1 MGLSPRHG
9 TNRESN
15 KAYTGGIN
23 MGTFAFKMPDIGEG
37 VVEGEVVEWM
47 VAVGDVVKEDDPI
60 LSVMTDKATVEIP
73 SPVDGKV
80 TKVIGEAGDI
90 LPVGVVCIEFE
101 VDGAGNASASE
112 EAPTKKE
119 AEPAKEEPKATPAPT
134 PAPKAAA
141 ETPPAPTPA
150 PAMAPVP
157 RAPGTKALASPAV
170 RQRAREANISLD
182 HVSGSGPAGRI
193 SHADLD
199 THIAG
204 GASGASRSAP
214 VGGRARVQ
222 LNGTEAMKVIGLRR
236 KIADSMIASYST
248 IPHFSYFEEVDVTAL
263 EELRQHL
270 NATRPEGAP
279 KLTYLPFI
287 MQALVRALAERP
299 ECNAL
304 YDDEANIVT
313 RHEAINL
320 GIATQTDRGLFVPV
334 VKHVEAMDIWQSA
347 TEMGR
352 VTSATR
358 DGKAGVEDLSG
369 STFTITSLGRLG
381 GLGATPIINKPE
393 VGILGVHNAKDRAVV
408 RNGAV
413 VIRRMM
419 NLSSSWD
426 HRVVDGHDGATL
438 VQLVKT
444 YLENPA
450 TIFM

>member
-1 MGLSPRHG
+1 
-9 TNRESN
+9 
-15 KAYTGGIN
+15 
-23 MGTFAFKMPDIGEG
+23 MGTFAFKLPDIGEG

-47 VAVGDVVKEDDPI
+47 VSVGDTVKEDDPI

-101 VDGAGNASASE
+101 VDGDGNASASE
-112 EAPTKKE
+112 EEPVKEKSEPKVPEPTKE
-119 AEPAKEEPKATPAPT
+119 IEEK
-134 PAPKAAA
+134 PAPKPVQ
-141 ETPPAPTPA
+141 EPKQAPQ
-150 PAMAPVP
+150 PVA
-157 RAPGTKALASPAV
+157 RASGTKALASPAV
-170 RQRAREANISLD
+170 RQRAREANINLE
-182 HVSGSGPAGRI
+182 HVAGSGPAGRI

-199 THIAG
+199 KHISG
-204 GASGASRSAP
+204 GASGATSWSPIGASAKTE
-214 VGGRARVQ
+214 
-222 LNGTEAMKVIGLRR
+222 LNGTEEIKVIGLRR
-236 KIADSMIASYST
+236 KIADSMMSSYSS
-248 IPHFSYFEEVDVTAL
+248 IAHFSYFEEVDITAL

-270 NATRPEGAP
+270 NSTRPEGAP

-287 MQALVRALAERP
+287 MQALVKALRESP

-304 YDDEANIVT
+304 YDDDANVVT
-313 RHEAINL
+313 RYQAINL
-320 GIATQTDRGLFVPV
+320 GIATQTDRGLYVPV

-347 TEMGR
+347 AEMVR

-358 DGKAGVEDLSG
+358 EGKATAEELSG

-393 VGILGVHNAKDRAVV
+393 VGILGVHNAKERAVV
-408 RNGAV
+408 RNGHV
-413 VIRRMM
+413 VVRRMM

-438 VQLVKT
+438 VQRVKT

>member
-1 MGLSPRHG
+1 
-9 TNRESN
+9 
-15 KAYTGGIN
+15 

-47 VAVGDVVKEDDPI
+47 VAVGDTVKEDDPI

-73 SPVDGKV
+73 SPVDGTV
-80 TKVIGEAGDI
+80 TKVVGEAGDI

-101 VDGAGNASASE
+101 VDGAGNASASG
-112 EAPTKKE
+112 EAPAKK
-119 AEPAKEEPKATPAPT
+119 AAPEPKEE
-134 PAPKAAA
+134 
-141 ETPPAPTPA
+141 PTPA
-150 PAMAPVP
+150 PAEPAPAPVP
-157 RAPGTKALASPAV
+157 APAPAAAPAAAPVARAPGTKALASPAV

-182 HVSGSGPAGRI
+182 HVSGSGPGGRI

-199 THIAG
+199 AHIAG
-204 GASGASRSAP
+204 GASGASRARP
-214 VGGRARVQ
+214 MGGRARTE
-222 LNGTEAMKVIGLRR
+222 LNGTETMKVIGLRR

-287 MQALVRALAERP
+287 MQALVKALAERP

-304 YDDEANIVT
+304 YDDEANVVT

-347 TEMGR
+347 TEMVR
-352 VTSATR
+352 VTGATR
-358 DGKAGVEDLSG
+358 EGKAGVEDLSG

-393 VGILGVHNAKDRAVV
+393 VGILGVHNATDRAVV
-408 RNGAV
+408 RNGSV

-426 HRVVDGHDGATL
+426 HRVVDGHDGASL

>member
-1 MGLSPRHG
+1 MGI
-9 TNRESN
+9 
-15 KAYTGGIN
+15 Y
-23 MGTFAFKMPDIGEG
+23 AFKLPDIGEG

-47 VAVGDVVKEDDPI
+47 VAVGDTVKEDDPI

-80 TKVIGEAGDI
+80 SKIIGEPGDI
-90 LPVGVVCIEFE
+90 LPVGEVCIEFE
-101 VDGAGNASASE
+101 VDGDGNTATTVE
-112 EAPTKKE
+112 EIKPI
-119 AEPAKEEPKATPAPT
+119 KEEVQPASKEQPEPVESKPEPIPEPVPEPPATATPVAR
-134 PAPKAAA
+134 AA
-141 ETPPAPTPA
+141 
-150 PAMAPVP
+150 
-157 RAPGTKALASPAV
+157 GTKALASPAV
-170 RQRAREANISLD
+170 RQRAREANVDLQL
-182 HVSGSGPAGRI
+182 VAGSGPGGRI

-199 THIAG
+199 RHIAG
-204 GASGASRSAP
+204 GAAGATTFAP
-214 VGGRARVQ
+214 VGAKSKSM
-222 LNGTEAMKVIGLRR
+222 LTGTEEIKVIGLRR
-236 KIADSMIASYST
+236 KIADSMMASYSS
-248 IPHFSYFEEVDVTAL
+248 IAHFSYFEEVDITAL

-287 MQALVRALAERP
+287 MQALVKALSESP

-304 YDDEANIVT
+304 FDDEANVVT
-313 RHEAINL
+313 RHQAIHL
-320 GIATQTDRGLFVPV
+320 GIATQTDRGLYVPV

-347 TEMGR
+347 VEMVR

-358 DGKAGVEDLSG
+358 EGKAAAEDLSG

-393 VGILGVHNAKDRAVV
+393 VGILGVHNAKERAVV
-408 RNGAV
+408 RNGQI

-438 VQLVKT
+438 VQKVKT
-444 YLENPA
+444 LLENPA

>member
-1 MGLSPRHG
+1 
-9 TNRESN
+9 
-15 KAYTGGIN
+15 

-47 VAVGDVVKEDDPI
+47 VAVGDTVKEDDPI

-73 SPVDGKV
+73 SPVDGTV
-80 TKVIGEAGDI
+80 TKVVGEAGDI

-112 EAPTKKE
+112 EAPAKKAAPEPKKE
-119 AEPAKEEPKATPAPT
+119 AAPAPA
-134 PAPKAAA
+134 AP
-141 ETPPAPTPA
+141 PTPA
-150 PAMAPVP
+150 PAPAPAAPAAAPVA

-182 HVSGSGPAGRI
+182 HVAGSGPGGRI

-199 THIAG
+199 AHIAG
-204 GASGASRSAP
+204 GASGASRARP
-214 VGGRARVQ
+214 MGGRARTE
-222 LNGTEAMKVIGLRR
+222 LNGTETMKVIGLRR

-287 MQALVRALAERP
+287 MQALVKALAERP

-304 YDDEANIVT
+304 YDDEANVVT

-352 VTSATR
+352 VTGATR
-358 DGKAGVEDLSG
+358 EGKAGVDDLTG

-393 VGILGVHNAKDRAVV
+393 VGILGVHNATDRAVV
-408 RNGAV
+408 RNGSV

-426 HRVVDGHDGATL
+426 HRVVDGHDGASL

>member
-1 MGLSPRHG
+1 M
-9 TNRESN
+9 
-15 KAYTGGIN
+15 N

-47 VAVGDVVKEDDPI
+47 VAVGDTVKEDDPI

-73 SPVDGKV
+73 SPVDGTV
-80 TKVIGEAGDI
+80 TKVVGEAGDI

-101 VDGAGNASASE
+101 VDGAGNASASDDAPAAK
-112 EAPTKKE
+112 EAP
-119 AEPAKEEPKATPAPT
+119 APAAKESKPEPTPEAAPAPT

-141 ETPPAPTPA
+141 TPA
-150 PAMAPVP
+150 PAAAPVA

-182 HVSGSGPAGRI
+182 HVAGSGPAGRI

-199 THIAG
+199 AHIAG
-204 GASGASRSAP
+204 GAAGASRAAP
-214 VGGRARVQ
+214 MGGRARTE

-236 KIADSMIASYST
+236 KIADSMIASYSS

-287 MQALVRALAERP
+287 MQALVKALAQRP

-304 YDDEANIVT
+304 YDDEANVVT

-352 VTSATR
+352 VTGATR
-358 DGKAGVEDLSG
+358 EGKASVEDLTG

-408 RNGAV
+408 RDGAV

-426 HRVVDGHDGATL
+426 HRVVDGHDGASL